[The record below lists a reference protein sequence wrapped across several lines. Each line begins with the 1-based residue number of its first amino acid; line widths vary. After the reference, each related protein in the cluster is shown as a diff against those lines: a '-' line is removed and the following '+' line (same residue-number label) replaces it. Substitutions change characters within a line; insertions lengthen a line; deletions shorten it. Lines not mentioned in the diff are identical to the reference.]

1 VIQLKQLKSVFK
13 FELKGMLMNKSL
25 IITTAIMCTITL
37 LLTTIPSIIV
47 WFGNDEINESIDENI
62 DETMEYVVVYQN
74 QDIKDAFS
82 PVIGEET
89 YPSEEELI
97 EAIRNEEVSS
107 GYVVTNYNS
116 YRYITY
122 DQSLNSFESWDF
134 GDRLKQANENRL
146 LAESGID
153 VQEVREILNQ
163 PIEKED
169 VFLGKDAGS
178 STAIAFAIIFIMY
191 MLILLYGNNVATSV
205 AREKDSRTMELLI
218 TSTKPRTLILGKVAA
233 VGLTGILQMVAILL
247 FGLIGFFLN
256 RTNYPESITQMIQ
269 GSMTLDT
276 ILVYIWFSV
285 LGYILYLF
293 IYASLGSLVSKVED
307 VNKSVAPITF
317 LFVIAYLA
325 ATVAMTAPDL
335 LLIKISSFIPFISL
349 FTMPI
354 RYMFTSVPLISLLA
368 SSAIMILTVVL
379 FAALS
384 IYIYRF
390 GSLNYGNRL
399 TLKEVL
405 KSFKK

>member
-1 VIQLKQLKSVFK
+1 MKQLKSVFK

-25 IITTAIMCTITL
+25 LITTAIMCAFTL
-37 LLTTIPSIIV
+37 LITTIPSIIV
-47 WFGNDEINESIDENI
+47 WFDNDEINQSVEENPEAI
-62 DETMEYVVVYQN
+62 NENVVVYQN
-74 QDIKDAFS
+74 QELKEALS

-89 YPSEEELI
+89 YASEEELV

-107 GYVVTNYNS
+107 GFVVIDFNS
-116 YRYITY
+116 YKYITY
-122 DQSLNSFESWDF
+122 DQSMNSFESWDF

-146 LAESGID
+146 FAESGMD
-153 VQEVREILNQ
+153 VQAVREILNQ

-169 VFLGKDAGS
+169 LFLGKEAGS

-233 VGLTGILQMVAILL
+233 VGLTGILQMIAIIL
-247 FGLIGFFLN
+247 FGILGFFLN
-256 RTNYPESITQMIQ
+256 KTNYPEAVTQMIQ

-276 ILVYIWFSV
+276 MLVYILFSV
-285 LGYILYLF
+285 MGYILYLF

-405 KSFKK
+405 KSFKR

>member
-1 VIQLKQLKSVFK
+1 MKQLKSVFK

-25 IITTAIMCTITL
+25 LITTAIMCAFTL
-37 LLTTIPSIIV
+37 LITTIPSIIV
-47 WFGNDEINESIDENI
+47 WFDNDEINQSVEENPEAI
-62 DETMEYVVVYQN
+62 NENVVVYQN
-74 QDIKDAFS
+74 QELKEALS

-89 YPSEEELI
+89 YASEEELV

-107 GYVVTNYNS
+107 GFVVIDFNS
-116 YRYITY
+116 YKYITY
-122 DQSLNSFESWDF
+122 DQSMNSFESWDF

-146 LAESGID
+146 FAESGMD
-153 VQEVREILNQ
+153 VQAVREILNQ

-169 VFLGKDAGS
+169 VFLGKEAGS

-233 VGLTGILQMVAILL
+233 VGLTGILQMIAIIL
-247 FGLIGFFLN
+247 FGILGFFLN
-256 RTNYPESITQMIQ
+256 KTNYPEAVTQMIQ

-276 ILVYIWFSV
+276 MLVYILFSV
-285 LGYILYLF
+285 MGYILYLF

-405 KSFKK
+405 KSFKR

>member
-1 VIQLKQLKSVFK
+1 MKQLKSVFK

>member
-1 VIQLKQLKSVFK
+1 
-13 FELKGMLMNKSL
+13 
-25 IITTAIMCTITL
+25 
-37 LLTTIPSIIV
+37 
-47 WFGNDEINESIDENI
+47 
-62 DETMEYVVVYQN
+62 
-74 QDIKDAFS
+74 
-82 PVIGEET
+82 
-89 YPSEEELI
+89 
-97 EAIRNEEVSS
+97 
-107 GYVVTNYNS
+107 
-116 YRYITY
+116 
-122 DQSLNSFESWDF
+122 
-134 GDRLKQANENRL
+134 
-146 LAESGID
+146 
-153 VQEVREILNQ
+153 
-163 PIEKED
+163 
-169 VFLGKDAGS
+169 
-178 STAIAFAIIFIMY
+178 
-191 MLILLYGNNVATSV
+191 
-205 AREKDSRTMELLI
+205 MELLI

-233 VGLTGILQMVAILL
+233 VGLTGILQMIAIIL
-247 FGLIGFFLN
+247 FGILGFFLN
-256 RTNYPESITQMIQ
+256 KTNYPEAVTQMIQ

-276 ILVYIWFSV
+276 MLVYILFSV
-285 LGYILYLF
+285 MGYILYLF

-349 FTMPI
+349 FTRPI

-405 KSFKK
+405 KSFKR

>member
-1 VIQLKQLKSVFK
+1 
-13 FELKGMLMNKSL
+13 MNKSL

>member
-1 VIQLKQLKSVFK
+1 
-13 FELKGMLMNKSL
+13 MNKSL
-25 IITTAIMCTITL
+25 LITTAIMCAFTL
-37 LLTTIPSIIV
+37 LITTIPSIIV
-47 WFGNDEINESIDENI
+47 WFDNDEINQSVEENPEAI
-62 DETMEYVVVYQN
+62 NENVVVYQN
-74 QDIKDAFS
+74 QELKEALS

-89 YPSEEELI
+89 YASEEELV

-107 GYVVTNYNS
+107 GFVVIDFNS
-116 YRYITY
+116 YKYITY
-122 DQSLNSFESWDF
+122 DQSMNSFESWDF

-146 LAESGID
+146 FAESGMD
-153 VQEVREILNQ
+153 VQAVREILNQ

-169 VFLGKDAGS
+169 LFLGKEAGS

-233 VGLTGILQMVAILL
+233 VGLTGILQMIAIIL
-247 FGLIGFFLN
+247 FGILGFFLN
-256 RTNYPESITQMIQ
+256 KTNYPEAVTQMIQ

-276 ILVYIWFSV
+276 MLVYILFSV
-285 LGYILYLF
+285 MGYILYLF

-405 KSFKK
+405 KSFKR

>member
-1 VIQLKQLKSVFK
+1 
-13 FELKGMLMNKSL
+13 MNKSL
-25 IITTAIMCTITL
+25 LITTAIMCAFTL
-37 LLTTIPSIIV
+37 LITTIPSIIV
-47 WFGNDEINESIDENI
+47 WFDNDEINQSVEENPEAI
-62 DETMEYVVVYQN
+62 NENVVVYQN
-74 QDIKDAFS
+74 QELKEALS

-89 YPSEEELI
+89 YASEEELV

-107 GYVVTNYNS
+107 GFVVIDFNS
-116 YRYITY
+116 YKYITY
-122 DQSLNSFESWDF
+122 DQSMNSFESWDF

-146 LAESGID
+146 FAESGMD
-153 VQEVREILNQ
+153 VQAVREILNQ

-169 VFLGKDAGS
+169 LFLGKEAGS

-233 VGLTGILQMVAILL
+233 VGLTGILQMIAIIL
-247 FGLIGFFLN
+247 FGILGFFLN
-256 RTNYPESITQMIQ
+256 KTNYPEAVTQMIQ

-276 ILVYIWFSV
+276 MLVYILFSV
-285 LGYILYLF
+285 MGYILYLF

-368 SSAIMILTVVL
+368 SSAIMILIVVL

-405 KSFKK
+405 KSFKR

>member
-1 VIQLKQLKSVFK
+1 
-13 FELKGMLMNKSL
+13 MNKSL
-25 IITTAIMCTITL
+25 LITTAIMCAFTL
-37 LLTTIPSIIV
+37 LITTIPSIIV
-47 WFGNDEINESIDENI
+47 WFDNDEINQSVEENPEAI
-62 DETMEYVVVYQN
+62 NENVVVYQN
-74 QDIKDAFS
+74 QELKEALS

-89 YPSEEELI
+89 YASEEELV

-107 GYVVTNYNS
+107 GFVVIDFNS
-116 YRYITY
+116 YKYITY
-122 DQSLNSFESWDF
+122 DQSMNSFESWDF

-146 LAESGID
+146 FAESGMD
-153 VQEVREILNQ
+153 VQAVREILNQ

-169 VFLGKDAGS
+169 VFLGKEAGS

-233 VGLTGILQMVAILL
+233 VGLTGILQMIAIIL
-247 FGLIGFFLN
+247 FGILGFFLN
-256 RTNYPESITQMIQ
+256 KTNYPEAVTQMIQ

-276 ILVYIWFSV
+276 MLVYILFSV
-285 LGYILYLF
+285 MGYILYLF

-405 KSFKK
+405 KSFKR